1 MFVIRTNAVRTNVG
15 WPMRKK
21 AKRKKNGLCVGFQG
35 HKTTSHA
42 KIILT
47 CRKKEREKVFVRKV
61 EREKGQRKREMLT

>member
-1 MFVIRTNAVRTNVG
+1 
-15 WPMRKK
+15 MRKK

-47 CRKKEREKVFVRKV
+47 CRKKEREREKVFVRKV
-61 EREKGQRKREMLT
+61 ERERAKKKRNVDIEKLVTE